1 MMVII
6 VKDCAII
13 DVEREN
19 PMPKPL
25 FISFEGPEGSGKTSV
40 IQNIYKVLQDSGQD
54 VIVTREPGGV
64 KISEEIRNIL
74 LDNQHLGMDPKTE
87 ALLFAA
93 SRRQHVIE
101 VIKPAL
107 DANQTV
113 LCDRYIDS
121 SLAYQ
126 GHARGIGIEEVY
138 QLNLF
143 AIESLM
149 PDLTLFI
156 DVRPEVGLA
165 RVKNNQR
172 EMDRL
177 DNESL
182 TFHEKVYEGYMK
194 LTEIEP
200 DRIKIINGNQPIE
213 NVVQDALKH
222 ILA

>member
-1 MMVII
+1 MVII

-19 PMPKPL
+19 SMPKPL
-25 FISFEGPEGSGKTSV
+25 FITFEGPEGSGKTSV

-74 LDNQHLGMDPKTE
+74 LDNQHLGMDQKTE

-156 DVRPEVGLA
+156 DVSPEVGLA

-182 TFHEKVYEGYMK
+182 TFHEKVYEGYLK
-194 LTEIEP
+194 LAEIEP

>member
-1 MMVII
+1 MVII

-25 FISFEGPEGSGKTSV
+25 FITFEGPEGSGKTSV

-74 LDNQHLGMDPKTE
+74 LNNQHLGMDQKTE

-156 DVRPEVGLA
+156 DVSPEVGLA

-182 TFHEKVYEGYMK
+182 TFHEKVYEGYLK
-194 LTEIEP
+194 LAEIEP

>member
-1 MMVII
+1 MVII

-25 FISFEGPEGSGKTSV
+25 FITFEGPEGSGKTSV

-74 LDNQHLGMDPKTE
+74 LDNQHLGMDQKTE

-156 DVRPEVGLA
+156 DVSPEVGLA

-182 TFHEKVYEGYMK
+182 TFHEKVYEGYLK
-194 LTEIEP
+194 LAEIEP

>member
-6 VKDCAII
+6 GEDCAII

-25 FISFEGPEGSGKTSV
+25 FITFEGPEGSGKTSV

-74 LDNQHLGMDPKTE
+74 LDNQHLGMDQKTE

-107 DANQTV
+107 EAHQTV

-182 TFHEKVYEGYMK
+182 TFHEKVYEGYLK
-194 LTEIEP
+194 LAEIEP

>member
-6 VKDCAII
+6 VKDCDII
-13 DVEREN
+13 DLEREN

-25 FISFEGPEGSGKTSV
+25 FITFEGPEGSGKTSV
-40 IQNIYKVLQDSGQD
+40 IQNIYKILQETGHD

-64 KISEEIRNIL
+64 KISEEIREIL
-74 LDNQHLGMDPKTE
+74 LDNQHLGMDQKTE

-93 SRRQHVIE
+93 SRRQHVME

-143 AIESLM
+143 AIEALM

-156 DVRPEVGLA
+156 DVKPEVGLA

-172 EMDRL
+172 DMDRL

-194 LTEIEP
+194 IAEIEP
-200 DRIKIINGNQPIE
+200 DRIKIINGNQSIE
-213 NVVQDALKH
+213 DVVQDALKH

>member
-6 VKDCAII
+6 VKDCDII
-13 DVEREN
+13 DLEREN

-25 FISFEGPEGSGKTSV
+25 FITFEGPEGSGKTSV
-40 IQNIYKVLQDSGQD
+40 IQNIYKILQDNGHD

-74 LDNQHLGMDPKTE
+74 LDNQHLGMDQKTE

-93 SRRQHVIE
+93 SRRQHVME

-107 DANQTV
+107 EANQTV

-143 AIESLM
+143 AIEALM

-156 DVRPEVGLA
+156 DVKPEVGLA

-194 LTEIEP
+194 IAEIEP
-200 DRIKIINGNQPIE
+200 ERIKIINGNQSIE
-213 NVVQDALKH
+213 DVVQDALKH

>member
-6 VKDCAII
+6 VKDCDII
-13 DVEREN
+13 DLEREN

-25 FISFEGPEGSGKTSV
+25 FITFEGPEGSGKTSV
-40 IQNIYKVLQDSGQD
+40 IQNIYKILQENGHD

-64 KISEEIRNIL
+64 KISEEIRDIL
-74 LDNQHLGMDPKTE
+74 LDNQHLGMDQKTE

-93 SRRQHVIE
+93 SRRQHVME

-107 DANQTV
+107 EANQTV

-143 AIESLM
+143 AIEALM

-156 DVRPEVGLA
+156 DVKPEVGLA
-165 RVKNNQR
+165 RVKNNHR

-194 LTEIEP
+194 IAEIEP
-200 DRIKIINGNQPIE
+200 DRIKIINGNQSIE
-213 NVVQDALKH
+213 DVVQDALKH